1 LLSNVSVMP
10 RNLNKE
16 DEILDNLKPDEFVV
30 SQMQSLNLYKESI
43 FSEEMRLLKLIRR
56 SKTVHIESQE

>member
-43 FSEEMRLLKLIRR
+43 FSEEMRSLKLIRR

>member
-1 LLSNVSVMP
+1 MP